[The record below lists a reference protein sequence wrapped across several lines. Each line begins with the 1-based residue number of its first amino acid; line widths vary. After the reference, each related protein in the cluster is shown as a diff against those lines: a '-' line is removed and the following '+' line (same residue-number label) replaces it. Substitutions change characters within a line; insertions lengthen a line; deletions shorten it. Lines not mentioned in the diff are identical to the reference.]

1 MAAHW
6 APPSLGFSRQE
17 YWSGLPLWSL
27 SVVSDSLWPVDC
39 GPPGSSVHG
48 VLQARILEWVAIS
61 FSRGSSQPRNRTHI
75 SRIAGRRFNLWAT
88 REAHAQKIAG
98 RIFIKPL
105 TEVDYV
111 EGSVCSG
118 TGAEI
123 FIWAVQFVLTFFFFY
138 FFKPCV
144 GIAFPMK
151 TNFLKRLKVSLELK
165 KWKELV
171 SVFVRKNIDFITY

>member
-1 MAAHW
+1 MYDVIYVKNW
-6 APPSLGFSRQE
+6 KWK
-17 YWSGLPLWSL
+17 WSC
-27 SVVSDSLWPVDC
+27 SVVSNSLRGLVAHQAH
-39 GPPGSSVHG
+39 SIHG

-123 FIWAVQFVLTFFFFY
+123 FIWAVQFVLTFFFF
-138 FFKPCV
+138 
-144 GIAFPMK
+144 
-151 TNFLKRLKVSLELK
+151 TSLSH
-165 KWKELV
+165 V
-171 SVFVRKNIDFITY
+171 